1 MCLLGLVFLLL
12 LWGFVYE
19 CLCDTGDAVCAL
31 GKCSTTEPLLQLIP
45 FFQGIS
51 GPLNEEVEAQKGQR
65 ESCQRWLLQMAR
77 HGW

>member
-1 MCLLGLVFLLL
+1 MC
-12 LWGFVYE
+12 
-19 CLCDTGDAVCAL
+19 TGQVL
-31 GKCSTTEPLLQLIP
+31 YTEPLLQLVP

-51 GPLNEEVEAQKGQR
+51 GPLNEDVEAQKGQR